1 MFEKILDAIRQYDTI
16 IIHRHTNPD
25 GDALGSQIGLKH
37 ILKDNFPNKKIYVVG
52 DGAGR
57 YAFMDGSVMDEIEDS
72 VYTDAMAIL
81 LDSAASHLISDER
94 YKLAKYTA
102 RIDHHIYCE
111 TFTDLEV
118 VNTTYESCCGLITEF
133 ALEGGLALSPNS
145 AKALYTGMV
154 TDSGRFRFDSVNA
167 NTFRLAS
174 ALMEQKFDTNDIY
187 NNLYADDFEYVRLRA
202 QFVLKIQFTKNNVAY
217 IYTTKEEF
225 DSYGKDSF
233 TISRGM
239 VNTMADLK
247 GVHTWVNFTDIGD
260 KVLVEIRSNT
270 YNINPIAVKYG
281 GGGHQK
287 ASGASV
293 DNYEV
298 AMEMLKDLDRLEEM
312 V

>member
-1 MFEKILDAIRQYDTI
+1 MFEKILEAIRQYDTI
-16 IIHRHTNPD
+16 IIHRHTSPD

-133 ALEGGLALSPNS
+133 ALESGLALSPNS

-260 KVLVEIRSNT
+260 KVLVEIRSNK